1 VFELRLVK
9 WELAVM
15 IFAVI
20 LLVLVLVI
28 SVLLAKFKQLIIIQW
43 IVLRPAEIQIVA
55 EIHAL
60 SSLVLIITTH

>member
-20 LLVLVLVI
+20 LLVLVLVM

-43 IVLRPAEIQIVA
+43 IVLRPAGIQIVA
-55 EIHAL
+55 EIPAL

>member
-1 VFELRLVK
+1 MT

-20 LLVLVLVI
+20 LLVLVLVM

-43 IVLRPAEIQIVA
+43 IVLRPAGIQIVA

-60 SSLVLIITTH
+60 SSLVLIIITH